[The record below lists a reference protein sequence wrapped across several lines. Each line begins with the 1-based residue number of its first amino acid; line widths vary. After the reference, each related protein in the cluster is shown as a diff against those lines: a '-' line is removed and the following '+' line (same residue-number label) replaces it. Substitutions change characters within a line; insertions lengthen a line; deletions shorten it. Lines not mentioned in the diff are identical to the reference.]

1 MANLLEET
9 WRTYLRNIKLV
20 LLFSIPFIISFLIP
34 VLAPM
39 PAYVTA
45 GGIFL
50 RTAGL
55 FININP
61 ITLSIIV
68 IAVFFSLLF
77 LSFAFV
83 AISLIVKSERT
94 HTKIATSVLKD
105 TEKYTGRVFIL
116 LLFYVFV
123 LFVANIIG
131 YYLSIE
137 AALTAVVGFVLFM
150 AIFYAPTAI
159 VIDNKRLARAIE
171 DSVRFVLRKPQYFV
185 LWFLLIAIVLSV
197 LDYVFVGTFGGVI
210 GSYVLLLVNSLF
222 VVPYFVIYQ
231 AQAYMKRFPILMH

>member
-9 WRTYLRNIKLV
+9 WRTYSGNIKLV

-55 FININP
+55 FINTNP

-94 HTKIATSVLKD
+94 HTKIAASVLKD

-123 LFVANIIG
+123 LFIANIMG
-131 YYLSIE
+131 YYLDIE
-137 AALTAVVGFVLFM
+137 AALTAIVGFVLFM

-159 VIDNKRLARAIE
+159 VIDNKRLGRAIK
-171 DSVRFVLRKPQYFV
+171 DSARLVLRKPQYFV
-185 LWFLLIAIVLSV
+185 LWFLLIAVVVSV
-197 LDYVFVGTFGGVI
+197 LDYVFIGIFGGVI
-210 GSYVLLLVNSLF
+210 GSYALLLVNSLL

-231 AQAYMKRFPILMH
+231 AQAYMKRYPILMH